1 MIDLVKKIDE
11 ENEFNEEED
20 EPFLYDEDFD
30 EMDQPEERMSH
41 LSKNKKDSSTY
52 QLINASK
59 LEEGEQPLGRVIGYK
74 NQKKEL
80 LSVIDWFKHSNLE
93 ALIN

>member
-30 EMDQPEERMSH
+30 EMDQPEERMCH

-52 QLINASK
+52 Q
-59 LEEGEQPLGRVIGYK
+59 
-74 NQKKEL
+74 
-80 LSVIDWFKHSNLE
+80 
-93 ALIN
+93 

>member
-30 EMDQPEERMSH
+30 DFVG
-41 LSKNKKDSSTY
+41 DYVFSTV
-52 QLINASK
+52 AK
-59 LEEGEQPLGRVIGYK
+59 RT
-74 NQKKEL
+74 
-80 LSVIDWFKHSNLE
+80 
-93 ALIN
+93 

>member
-30 EMDQPEERMSH
+30 EMDQPEERMCH
-41 LSKNKKDSSTY
+41 LSKNELDKKKGSCTN

-59 LEEGEQPLGRVIGYK
+59 LV
-74 NQKKEL
+74 
-80 LSVIDWFKHSNLE
+80 
-93 ALIN
+93 